1 MLLRARGL
9 LVVGMAVFAAACAG
23 PRSGLP
29 VARVPS
35 PGGVYKVGQPYQIDG
50 TWYYPREQPDYDETG
65 IASWYG
71 TPFYGQRTANG
82 EVYDANAL
90 TAAHRTLPMPVNV
103 RVTNLENG
111 RSLVLRVNDRGP
123 FARGRIIDVSAR
135 AAQLLGF
142 YQTGTAKV
150 RVTFVSRAELPGGT
164 IPDDTSPA
172 VARALPAAP
181 TAKVQMAALEPVDGT
196 AVLPP
201 PPASVAP
208 AAESPPPPVPVD
220 VQPTGQVTEVAV
232 PAVTYIYVQAGA
244 FSVYDNA
251 RRLRDRLAS
260 AGNLVISSID
270 RNGRRFYRVRVGP
283 FDDVNAADAVLAKLL
298 DLGNND
304 AKIVVDQ

>member
-1 MLLRARGL
+1 VL
-9 LVVGMAVFAAACAG
+9 AAACAG
-23 PRSGLP
+23 PRVQEPIARLP
-29 VARVPS
+29 QG
-35 PGGVYKVGQPYQIDG
+35 GGVYKVGQPYQING

-71 TPFYGQRTANG
+71 APFYGQHTANG
-82 EVYDANAL
+82 ELYDANAL

-142 YQTGTAKV
+142 YGTGTARV
-150 RVTFVSRAELPGGT
+150 RVTFVSRANLPGGAV
-164 IPDDTSPA
+164 PDDTPPA
-172 VARALPAAP
+172 MAKALPAAP
-181 TAKVQMAALEPVDGT
+181 TAKVQMAALEPVVGT
-196 AVLPP
+196 TELPP
-201 PPASVAP
+201 PPPP
-208 AAESPPPPVPVD
+208 AAPTTEPSPSPAALD
-220 VQPTGQVTEVAV
+220 VQPTGQVTEVPV
-232 PAVTYIYVQAGA
+232 PAVTHVYVQAGA

-251 RRLRDRLAS
+251 RRLRDRLVS

-283 FDDVNAADAVLAKLL
+283 FDDVNAADAALAKLL
-298 DLGNND
+298 GLGNND